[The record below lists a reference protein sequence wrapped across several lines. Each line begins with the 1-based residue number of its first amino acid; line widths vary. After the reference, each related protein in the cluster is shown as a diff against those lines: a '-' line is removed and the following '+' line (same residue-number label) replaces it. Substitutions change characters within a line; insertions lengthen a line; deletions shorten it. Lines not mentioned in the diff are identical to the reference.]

1 MAITTTVRPTFANGP
16 SAGRFRKTAAV
27 FPGFAT
33 TGLPP
38 TFGRPSVPGTWVP
51 LDPDRSGAVESE
63 RRGIDPGG
71 PGGSATDPGGGG
83 GGAAR
88 IDIGG
93 MDCERWQGMG
103 KGGAAPPLTGRGGSG
118 GEADEGGRGG
128 GEGCRGKA
136 GGGGGRGQGR
146 RGRPLI
152 LLGRILRHGDLGP
165 QLEFRQI
172 LRLGIG
178 GRDWLRKRETPGG
191 GGGRGNGRLR
201 DCNVGN
207 GLRQRCV
214 GKVQSRLQA

>member
-38 TFGRPSVPGTWVP
+38 TCGRPSVPVTWVP

-88 IDIGG
+88 IDTGG
-93 MDCERWQGMG
+93 MDCERWPGMG
-103 KGGAAPPLTGRGGSG
+103 KGGAAPPLTGRGGGG
-118 GEADEGGRGG
+118 GEAGECGQRGEGGS
-128 GEGCRGKA
+128 
-136 GGGGGRGQGR
+136 GGR
-146 RGRPLI
+146 P
-152 LLGRILRHGDLGP
+152 P
-165 QLEFRQI
+165 
-172 LRLGIG
+172 
-178 GRDWLRKRETPGG
+178 RKREGAGAVERRMRAAGVERRTAAARLERRTTGAGAAGAPPYTPGEDTAP
-191 GGGRGNGRLR
+191 R
-201 DCNVGN
+201 
-207 GLRQRCV
+207 
-214 GKVQSRLQA
+214 

>member
-93 MDCERWQGMG
+93 MDCERWPGMG

-118 GEADEGGRGG
+118 GEAEEGGRGG
-128 GEGCRGKA
+128 EEDCRGKA
-136 GGGGGRGQGR
+136 GEEDDGGRGGGGA
-146 RGRPLI
+146 PLYSWGGYCATVI
-152 LLGRILRHGDLGP
+152 LGRSLNFGRSSDSGSAAAAR
-165 QLEFRQI
+165 LER
-172 LRLGIG
+172 RTTGAG
-178 GRDWLRKRETPGG
+178 AAGAPPYTPGEDTAP
-191 GGGRGNGRLR
+191 R
-201 DCNVGN
+201 
-207 GLRQRCV
+207 
-214 GKVQSRLQA
+214 